1 MRLSRTVDQ
10 ADAPPSLLHRSTHR
24 ATILNLMSARA
35 EALPRPKTAARRKSK
50 KKSGSSPAY
59 MLWAPLVVGLAATWF
74 AVRYAEILPLLGPA
88 GLLRL
93 RLMAPL
99 AMLAHQPELGM
110 AEITADSVAQGLL
123 YVQFPIYG
131 MLLGLIWRVAGFA
144 RAAGIV
150 VLVHAMAV
158 AAVLVLSQL

>member
-1 MRLSRTVDQ
+1 MLDF
-10 ADAPPSLLHRSTHR
+10 
-24 ATILNLMSARA
+24 MSARA
-35 EALPRPKTAARRKSK
+35 DALPRQKTAARRKSR
-50 KKSGSSPAY
+50 KKSGGSPAY
-59 MLWAPLVVGLAATWF
+59 MLWAPLLVGVVATYF
-74 AVRYAEILPLLGPA
+74 AVHYAEILPLMGPA

-110 AEITADSVAQGLL
+110 AEATADSVAQGLL
-123 YVQFPIYG
+123 YVQFPVYG
-131 MLLGLIWRVAGFA
+131 LLLGLVWRVAGFA

-150 VLVHAMAV
+150 VLVHALAI